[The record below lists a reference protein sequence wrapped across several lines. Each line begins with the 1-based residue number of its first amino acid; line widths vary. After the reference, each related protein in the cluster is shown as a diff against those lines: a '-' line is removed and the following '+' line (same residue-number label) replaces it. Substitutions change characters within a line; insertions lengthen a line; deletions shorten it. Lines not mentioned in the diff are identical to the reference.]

1 MLTLYAHPA
10 SSNAR
15 KVMNQLAYM
24 ALDHTFE
31 HVALEKGAQFQPDFL
46 ALNPN
51 AKVPVLTHDQLTIWE
66 SGAIGRYLARPFDRQ
81 DLLGGDEVAA
91 QTQVDQWLFWQAAH
105 LSPTCATIN
114 FTRVIAPMLG
124 VGDGEDNDAV
134 HQAIKTLDAL
144 NAVVE
149 NTLTHHPMLVGES
162 ITLADIFVAST
173 YAFAPNM
180 RAELPTQIER
190 WLDRLTEQGAITR

>member
-15 KVMNQLAYM
+15 KIMNQLAFM
-24 ALDHTFE
+24 ALEHNFE
-31 HVALEKGAQFQPDFL
+31 YVALEKGAQFQPDFL
-46 ALNPN
+46 KLNPN
-51 AKVPVLTHDQLTIWE
+51 AKVPVLTHNQHTIWE
-66 SGAIGRYLARPFDRQ
+66 SGAIGRYLARTFERQ
-81 DLLGGDEVAA
+81 DLLGGDDITT
-91 QTQVDQWLFWQAAH
+91 QTQVDQWLFWQASH

-124 VGDGEDNDAV
+124 VGDGEDNAAV
-134 HQAIKTLDAL
+134 HQALKTLDAL

-149 NTLTHHPMLVGES
+149 STLSQHPMLVGET

-173 YAFAPNM
+173 YIFAPNM
-180 RAELPTQIER
+180 RVELPPTIEDWLQRLIAQNAIER
-190 WLDRLTEQGAITR
+190 